1 MPKVKKIPVLREKKV
16 RRRSNAKLLLLL
28 FVFFIMIFIFL
39 FFNSSFSRI
48 ESIEINGNVFLTD
61 EEIEK
66 VTQIQREE
74 QFFAFSSYQIEQRVQ
89 EIQLIETVEVIK
101 KFPGQVIINVK
112 EYDEV
117 AYKISEEGSIQA
129 VLANGSSV
137 HLINHPI
144 VDKPVLT
151 NWDPTDSVFVSL
163 SQVLSTIPQPL
174 LNDISEIK
182 PDPSASYPDKI
193 KLYTRSFFEITTT
206 VSYLTDKVNYIDEI
220 IFDLQKRGI
229 NSGEIIMLEAD
240 SHIPFNLGKVD

>member
-1 MPKVKKIPVLREKKV
+1 MPKVKKLPVIREKKV
-16 RRRSNAKLLLLL
+16 RRRSSGKLLLLL

-48 ESIEINGNVFLTD
+48 ESIEIKGNIYSTN
-61 EEIEK
+61 EEIEQFA
-66 VTQIQREE
+66 QIKREE
-74 QFFAFSSYQIEQRVQ
+74 QFFAFSSHQIEQRVQ
-89 EIQLIETVEVIK
+89 EIQLIETVEVMK

-117 AYKISEEGSIQA
+117 AYKISEAGSIQA

-137 HLINHPI
+137 NLMDNPI
-144 VDKPVLT
+144 VDKPILT
-151 NWDPTDSVFVSL
+151 GWDSTDLVFVSL
-163 SQVLSTIPQPL
+163 SQVLSTIPQTL

-229 NSGEIIMLEAD
+229 TSGEIILLEAD
-240 SHIPFNLGKVD
+240 SHIPFKVE